1 MVATSRGGA
10 MATYISL
17 INYTD
22 QGIQTVKETVE
33 RAEAAKQLAA
43 NMGGTLREVYW
54 TLGSWDVVAISE
66 APDDETATAFALAL
80 GSQGNIR
87 TTTLRGFDAE
97 EMSGILA
104 KVG

>member
-1 MVATSRGGA
+1 

-22 QGIQTVKETVE
+22 QGIQTVKETIE
-33 RAEAAKQLAA
+33 RANAAKQLAA
-43 NMGGTLREVYW
+43 NMGGELREVYW
-54 TLGSWDVVAISE
+54 TLGAWDVVAISE

-97 EMSGILA
+97 EMKGIVA

>member
-1 MVATSRGGA
+1 

-43 NMGGTLREVYW
+43 KMGGTLREVYW